1 MTHGIKR
8 VCVVGAGLVGLA
20 CSLAASARGLRVDL
34 LDEAEA
40 PSALPAHVEVVPSM
54 LRDLVALGVGDECVR
69 EGFAYGG
76 IDMIDRQGQLLERL
90 PTERLAGA
98 RYPAAIGIGH
108 GTLHRVLERAAV
120 ARGVQVRRGERVVAV
135 ESQGKHASLR
145 LASGESLPTDL
156 VLLAVGASAPLRASV
171 LAGAGSAGPVGQAW
185 WYTLA
190 RRPVDL
196 DRPCIAIGGEG
207 RKVVIVP
214 VRADMAGL
222 ALVEPAP
229 TLAITA
235 PDKVAAHVRKAIGA
249 FAPRVRDLIR
259 QLGDDLPFALRPARA
274 GLLPPPWNR
283 GRVIV
288 VGECA
293 HALPPHF
300 GQAAAQAIE
309 DAVVLGDLLDTA
321 GDRTALG
328 AMFSERRIPR
338 VRLVHELTTKAAGWD
353 LHPDGA
359 TNLRELMQSLARTTA
374 QPA

>member
-1 MTHGIKR
+1 
-8 VCVVGAGLVGLA
+8 
-20 CSLAASARGLRVDL
+20 
-34 LDEAEA
+34 
-40 PSALPAHVEVVPSM
+40 M
-54 LRDLVALGVGDECVR
+54 LRDLVALGVGEECVR

-76 IDMIDRQGQLLERL
+76 VDIIDRQGRPLDQV
-90 PTERLAGA
+90 PTERLSGA

-108 GTLHRVLERAAV
+108 GTLHRVLERAAMV
-120 ARGVQVRRGERVVAV
+120 RGVHVRRGVEVVAV
-135 ESQGKHASLR
+135 ESQGEHASLR
-145 LASGESLPTDL
+145 LGSGESLLTDL
-156 VLLAVGASAPLRASV
+156 VLLAVGASAPLRAS
-171 LAGAGSAGPVGQAW
+171 LFPGAGPADPVGQDW

-207 RKVVIVP
+207 RKVVLVP

-222 ALVEPAP
+222 ALVEPSPA
-229 TLAITA
+229 TAITA
-235 PDKVAAHVRKAIGA
+235 PDKVSAHIRKAIGA
-249 FAPRVRDLIR
+249 FPQRVRDLIR
-259 QLGDDLPFALRPARA
+259 QLGDDIPFALRPARA
-274 GLLPPPWNR
+274 GLLPAPWNR
-283 GRVIV
+283 DRVIV

-309 DAVVLGDLLDTA
+309 DAVVFGDLLDTA

-338 VRLVHELTTKAAGWD
+338 VRRVYELTTKAARWD

-359 TNLRELMQSLARTTA
+359 TNLRELMQSLARTVA